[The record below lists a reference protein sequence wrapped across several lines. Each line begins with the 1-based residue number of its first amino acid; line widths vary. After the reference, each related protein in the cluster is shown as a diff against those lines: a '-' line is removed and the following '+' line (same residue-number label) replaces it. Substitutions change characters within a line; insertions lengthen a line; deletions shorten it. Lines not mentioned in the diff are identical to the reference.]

1 MSDEHTI
8 RDGWVYNGRIT
19 VLLEGSLKM
28 LATVSRKK
36 PGANRRTFNISDALY
51 LKLQKVA
58 YRERLNA
65 TQQLERSLD
74 AFFADYERIHKLK
87 IDEIEV
93 PED

>member
-1 MSDEHTI
+1 
-8 RDGWVYNGRIT
+8 
-19 VLLEGSLKM
+19 M
-28 LATVSRKK
+28 LTTVSRKK
-36 PGANRRTFNISDALY
+36 PGANRRTFNISDGLY

-74 AFFADYERIHKLK
+74 AFFAQYEENYKIK

>member
-1 MSDEHTI
+1 MV
-8 RDGWVYNGRIT
+8 GFV
-19 VLLEGSLKM
+19 
-28 LATVSRKK
+28 VSRKK
-36 PGANRRTFNISDALY
+36 PGASRRTFNISDDLY

-74 AFFADYERIHKLK
+74 KFFADYEAAHGIK

-93 PED
+93 PVEDEKND